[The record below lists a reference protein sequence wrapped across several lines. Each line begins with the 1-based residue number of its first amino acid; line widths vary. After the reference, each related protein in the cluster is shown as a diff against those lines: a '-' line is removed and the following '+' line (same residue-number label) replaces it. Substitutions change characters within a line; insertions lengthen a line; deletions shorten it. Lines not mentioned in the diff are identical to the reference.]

1 MHKSD
6 RNTIPVPRPEAFGDV
21 MHIDIVFGP
30 EISIGNVHY
39 GLLITDRY
47 SRMSYVY
54 PLQNLR
60 QDIRKQLECFF
71 AHIGMVPKRLISDFD
86 MKLIGGSARE
96 YLNSLLVH
104 VNAASATRQDRN
116 GLVERH
122 WQTMVSMARNW
133 LASVELPPSFWFY
146 AIRRAAEVC
155 NYFPCKQDE
164 GTFIT
169 PFELVHHQKPDLRV
183 LFKMFGLA
191 AVRRE
196 RQGDCRLQKFESQSI
211 PMIAVGRC
219 QNSNGIQFYN
229 PANGTFVS
237 SIDYKFQYNVT
248 SGTKFGYSYQPGT
261 IMHRLDETTTVFAPT
276 FPLDSTVLVHSHSP
290 PHIATVI
297 GTPSYDRPDIYTVAF
312 RDGSIAE
319 YSESSNILE
328 ASPTPSPISP
338 NLLPHWLQDGV
349 NSTLFL
355 FDMPKPRHGKL
366 YKDTENQWMFYPAKT
381 QDISK
386 GILLSDLS
394 ANYQVLLDTG
404 QLFKGHKKF
413 DKVYHIRNQL
423 QLQDCVL

>member
-6 RNTIPVPRPEAFGDV
+6 CNTIPVPRPEAFGDV

-211 PMIAVGRC
+211 PMIVVGRC
-219 QNSNGIQFYN
+219 QIPMVFSFTILQMA
-229 PANGTFVS
+229 PLCRP
-237 SIDYKFQYNVT
+237 SI
-248 SGTKFGYSYQPGT
+248 
-261 IMHRLDETTTVFAPT
+261 I
-276 FPLDSTVLVHSHSP
+276 
-290 PHIATVI
+290 
-297 GTPSYDRPDIYTVAF
+297 
-312 RDGSIAE
+312 
-319 YSESSNILE
+319 SSNTTLLVELNLGIHINLE
-328 ASPTPSPISP
+328 LSCIDWMKQLQSS
-338 NLLPHWLQDGV
+338 LLPFH
-349 NSTLFL
+349 
-355 FDMPKPRHGKL
+355 
-366 YKDTENQWMFYPAKT
+366 
-381 QDISK
+381 
-386 GILLSDLS
+386 
-394 ANYQVLLDTG
+394 
-404 QLFKGHKKF
+404 
-413 DKVYHIRNQL
+413 
-423 QLQDCVL
+423 